1 VLTGIIVFVLVPLL
15 GLLAYW
21 LVFLRRARLARE
33 DIAAGAPG
41 CAPPAGEVAPIMRRA
56 AAALP
61 LLRFLP
67 LAVVAVLGATLTA
80 STPMS
85 VILKA
90 QAYWIARRD
99 YTRAV
104 VPYISDTGAD
114 APSYF
119 VFAVGLNV
127 GAALMLAT
135 FRLVYERMDPLLAAA
150 DAADGRYGRQGE
162 ARCADGDEECGG
174 AAKSQAEEDTS
185 LALCAPEQA
194 ADMTADGGAVDAAP
208 ASSSPGCNGD
218 ATCEPAAN
226 GAATDVA
233 AANGAAAPADDT
245 PPPSPPSL
253 SPCWCSTGR
262 YLHCCCCCS
271 QSLRQQGRSAYICG
285 ATIASG
291 LPLLTWCSV
300 SIQVLVHSFGA
311 AATFLCAYLHLML
324 LARLA
329 AARVAAAARHPGV
342 RELRLTPADERSASI
357 KATCVWSVPV
367 AATAAF
373 IVVLPACG
381 DSAGAVWNAFLAP
394 LLEWGYVGMLAVYFI
409 SLCHE
414 VRDAV
419 PPARRISAVTESA
432 CVYDAR
438 TSSS

>member
-21 LVFLRRARLARE
+21 LVFLRRARVARE
-33 DIAAGAPG
+33 NIAAGAPG

-56 AAALP
+56 AAAVP
-61 LLRFLP
+61 LLRFTP
-67 LAVVAVLGATLTA
+67 LAVLAVLGATLTA
-80 STPMS
+80 STPMT
-85 VILKA
+85 VILKR
-90 QAYWIARRD
+90 QAYWISRRE
-99 YTRAV
+99 YTGAV

-135 FRLVYERMDPLLAAA
+135 FRLVYEHMDPLLAAV

-162 ARCADGDEECGG
+162 ARCVVDDEEGG
-174 AAKSQAEEDTS
+174 AAAMAAHGGGDAS
-185 LALCAPEQA
+185 LVLCAPEQA
-194 ADMTADGGAVDAAP
+194 GDMAPGDEEGDASP
-208 ASSSPGCNGD
+208 SPGCKGGV
-218 ATCEPAAN
+218 ASEPAAGHTAAN
-226 GAATDVA
+226 SAAATA
-233 AANGAAAPADDT
+233 EDDAL
-245 PPPSPPSL
+245 PRPPSL
-253 SPCWCSTGR
+253 LPCWCSTGR

-285 ATIASG
+285 ATVASG

-311 AATFLCAYLHLML
+311 AATFLCAYLHLVL

-342 RELRLTPADERSASI
+342 RELRVTPADERSAAV
-357 KATCVWSVPV
+357 KAACVWSVPV
-367 AATAAF
+367 AAALTF
-373 IVVLPACG
+373 VVVLPACG
-381 DSAGAVWNAFLAP
+381 DSAASVWNAFLAP
-394 LLEWGYVGMLAVYFI
+394 LLEWAYVGMLAIYFA

-414 VRDAV
+414 ARDAA
-419 PPARRISAVTESA
+419 PLARRISAVTESA
-432 CVYDAR
+432 CVYAR
-438 TSSS
+438 ESSC